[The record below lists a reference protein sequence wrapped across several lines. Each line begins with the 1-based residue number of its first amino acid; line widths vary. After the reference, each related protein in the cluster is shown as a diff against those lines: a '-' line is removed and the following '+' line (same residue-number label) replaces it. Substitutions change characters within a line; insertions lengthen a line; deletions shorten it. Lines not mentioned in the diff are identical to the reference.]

1 MFDGIKSLFARV
13 TEYFRRDELKYEAVD
28 ESTGKRGS
36 FRFKIVKHYGD
47 YRAYILARPP
57 LGGRDGSMHKVHVL
71 TDCGKPYVCVLGAIE
86 SRKKMEAVA
95 RLWARKYMRYVATVK
110 LFEEE

>member
-1 MFDGIKSLFARV
+1 MFDGIKKLFARGI
-13 TEYFRRDELKYEAVD
+13 ELLHRDELKYEAVD

-36 FRFKIVKHYGD
+36 FRFRIVKRYGN
-47 YRAYILARPP
+47 YRAYILDRPP
-57 LGGRDGSMHKVHVL
+57 LYGRDGSMHKVHVL
-71 TDCGKPYVCVLGAIE
+71 NDCGNPYVCVQGAIE

-95 RLWARKYMRYVATVK
+95 RLWARKYMRYVSTGK